1 MCGVCGVCGVCA
13 VRRDGRGGEASAALL
28 EVFWGKF
35 RIRIWKSKIP
45 KAYHAPTMP
54 LPRPYHGPT
63 APLPCP
69 HHHHHHRRSQLS
81 RSCGRK
87 NHYKKSLIWGMA
99 RERGEIPSWFDI
111 FSTRRRE
118 RFRQSGQACRAKEI
132 QKGPMALER
141 RQKIKR
147 TVRFFLARDATG
159 ARKNRTLFG
168 VQLGNSS
175 EISTSRGRVPRRLPG
190 YRCGFA
196 AGLDKSNASS
206 SASNPDLVADS
217 QRGRGNSSL
226 THTDSGGSAT
236 PIRPLT
242 GFRAARLFGFF
253 WRALQG

>member
-1 MCGVCGVCGVCA
+1 MNPA
-13 VRRDGRGGEASAALL
+13 AARPGGDQC
-28 EVFWGKF
+28 F
-35 RIRIWKSKIP
+35 RHTP
-45 KAYHAPTMP
+45 HPTP
-54 LPRPYHGPT
+54 HT
-63 APLPCP
+63 P
-69 HHHHHHRRSQLS
+69 HHPEPKRPRRGAAPDVYAAAAELA
-81 RSCGRK
+81 
-87 NHYKKSLIWGMA
+87 W
-99 RERGEIPSWFDI
+99 ERCQGFRPGGTGTIP
-111 FSTRRRE
+111 
-118 RFRQSGQACRAKEI
+118 
-132 QKGPMALER
+132 P
-141 RQKIKR
+141 

-226 THTDSGGSAT
+226 THSDSGGSAT

-242 GFRAARLFGFF
+242 GFRAARLFGFS

>member
-1 MCGVCGVCGVCA
+1 MNPKEKMNPA
-13 VRRDGRGGEASAALL
+13 AARPGGDQCFRHTPHPTPHTPHPPPPRTEAPEA
-28 EVFWGKF
+28 
-35 RIRIWKSKIP
+35 R
-45 KAYHAPTMP
+45 
-54 LPRPYHGPT
+54 
-63 APLPCP
+63 
-69 HHHHHHRRSQLS
+69 RRS
-81 RSCGRK
+81 GRVC
-87 NHYKKSLIWGMA
+87 
-99 RERGEIPSWFDI
+99 RRGRVGLGALPGIPPGGNGHHPPDCS
-111 FSTRRRE
+111 
-118 RFRQSGQACRAKEI
+118 
-132 QKGPMALER
+132 
-141 RQKIKR
+141 
-147 TVRFFLARDATG
+147 VFLARDATG